1 MKFFKQ
7 LAVILATVVVVAGLG
22 IYLTHTT
29 NTIHENEQRFLL
41 SELVATQASAI
52 ERRLERSF
60 SATRILAQEVMQNR
74 GLFDDFDGYAREVIN
89 TIGGIS
95 NLQLAPD
102 GIVSYIY
109 PLAGNEKAIGHNIL
123 KVDAR
128 KVDAFKAIKDRRM
141 TVAGPFQLVQGGVGL
156 IGRNPI
162 FLPTDDGDKFWGFAS
177 ALIFVDDLLEF
188 TELSQWESRGY
199 RYTLSH
205 LLDDGKTWEVFAYS
219 ARPIGPGAHTVTI
232 QIPNGE
238 WHLTMSGPPVL
249 VNTTYYGYLLTILA
263 TMIAALM
270 AWYIVRQPEVLRT
283 VVAQK
288 TRELKVMA
296 HQDHLT
302 GLSNRRFLTDQLER
316 ILRDCERNQRNAVL
330 LYLDLDDF
338 KRINDSFGH
347 SVGDQFLLNI
357 AQRIHSTVRQGDIVA
372 RLGGDE
378 FGILLQ
384 NTQSVSDIAK
394 VADKLLEQVRQ
405 PIHSNNRTFTL
416 SASIG
421 ITLLPQDGNDVTT
434 LLRNADLAMYASKRL
449 GKGHYQFFDTKLQAT
464 ALEKMELEQDLILAL
479 SRDEF
484 VLHYQPFYAL
494 DSGVLRGFEALV
506 RWQHPERG
514 LLYPD
519 SFISVAEES
528 GKIIEMGYVILE
540 QACRQIK
547 MLENQYPNSIRV
559 AVNLSQRQFKDPLLL
574 EAIQAILERHQVDAT
589 MLEFEITE
597 SCLMDDVDSAIETLT
612 ELSQLGISIAI
623 DDFGTGYSSLSML
636 KHLPVSKLKIDRSFI
651 TDLVSNL
658 ADRKIVQG
666 VITMAHTLQISVV
679 AEGIETGAQLHL
691 LQAFRSDLGQGYLFN
706 RPLPAAEAFQ
716 VAMKIPQKTDLDSPA
731 E

>member
-1 MKFFKQ
+1 
-7 LAVILATVVVVAGLG
+7 VAALG

-29 NTIHENEQRFLL
+29 HTLHQNEQRFLL
-41 SELVATQASAI
+41 SELVASQASAI

-60 SATRILAQEVMQNR
+60 SATRILTQEVIQHR
-74 GLFDDFDGYAREVIN
+74 GLFNDFDGYAREIIN
-89 TIGGIS
+89 AIGGIS

-109 PLAGNEKAIGHNIL
+109 PLSGNEKALGHNIL
-123 KVDAR
+123 KTDARRVDAQ
-128 KVDAFKAIKDRRM
+128 KAINDRRM
-141 TVAGPFQLVQGGVGL
+141 TVAGPFQLIQGGVGL

-162 FLPTDDGDKFWGFAS
+162 FLPTDEGDRFWGFAS
-177 ALIFVDDLLEF
+177 ALIFVDDLLNF
-188 TELSQWESRGY
+188 TELSEWEARGY

-219 ARPIGPGAHTVTI
+219 ARPMGPGAHTVSI
-232 QIPNGE
+232 QVPNGE
-238 WHLTMSGPPVL
+238 WHLSMSGPPSL
-249 VNTTYYGYLLTILA
+249 INTTYYGYLMTILA
-263 TMIAALM
+263 TAVAALM
-270 AWYIVRQPEVLRT
+270 AWYISRQPEVLRT

-316 ILRDCERNQRNAVL
+316 ILRDCERSHRNAVL

-347 SVGDQFLLNI
+347 SVGDQFLLSI
-357 AQRIHSTVRQGDIVA
+357 AQRIHNAVRQGDIVA

-405 PIHSNNRTFTL
+405 PIHSNNREFTL
-416 SASIG
+416 SASVG

-434 LLRNADLAMYASKRL
+434 LLRNADLAMYASKRH
-449 GKGHYQFFDTKLQAT
+449 GKGHYQFFDARLQAA
-464 ALEKMELEQDLILAL
+464 ALEKMELEQDLIQAL
-479 SRDEF
+479 GRDEF
-484 VLHYQPFYAL
+484 ILHYQPYYAL

-528 GKIIEMGYVILE
+528 GKIIEVGYAILE

-547 MLENQYPNSIRV
+547 KIESQYSTGLRI

-574 EAIQAILERHQVDAT
+574 EAIQSMLERYEVDAS

-612 ELSQLGISIAI
+612 RLSELGISIAI

-636 KHLPVSKLKIDRSFI
+636 KHLPVSKLKIDRSFV
-651 TDLVSNL
+651 TDLVADL

-679 AEGIETGAQLHL
+679 AEGIETEAQLHL
-691 LQAFRSDLGQGYLFN
+691 LQAYRSDLGQGYLFSK
-706 RPLPAAEAFQ
+706 PLPAEEAFKLP
-716 VAMKIPQKTDLDSPA
+716 VKMPQQKDTDISNI
-731 E
+731 